1 MIRAASDLHQIKNN
15 ICDMEDIILAE
26 VCSNGEVDLNAF
38 CDLVDLYTY
47 LPKKKSKYAAGS
59 LSPNIFRVLS
69 SNIQDQA
76 SAADLHEPLD
86 QGLIKRQLEV
96 IAVRLNERF
105 HKLNEAFRFF
115 DVNFKNQITFN
126 EFAKGLETL
135 KVKVSLKD
143 QYRCF
148 KYLDSEEKGF
158 VTYHDFCN
166 LTDERRR
173 QIDPAKK
180 MVDEYMQKQK
190 QQDPF

>member
-1 MIRAASDLHQIKNN
+1 
-15 ICDMEDIILAE
+15 MEDTILAE

-115 DVNFKNQITFN
+115 DVNFKN
-126 EFAKGLETL
+126 
-135 KVKVSLKD
+135 
-143 QYRCF
+143 
-148 KYLDSEEKGF
+148 
-158 VTYHDFCN
+158 
-166 LTDERRR
+166 
-173 QIDPAKK
+173 
-180 MVDEYMQKQK
+180 
-190 QQDPF
+190 